1 MDALMN
7 KKSLGKFNRIE
18 LRIYETLGVKLFRK
32 VILLF
37 EKIKH
42 HKDGGQNVNYHLRGA
57 SINALNSF
65 SGYLLYNTMFHIVSM
80 LFVLLYFIIT
90 RSMQYDY
97 LWIDIIMYVTV
108 AFNLYCIMLQR
119 YIHLKI
125 KSHICKMVTKREQRI
140 QTASDKLSSFLEK
153 KNDDEFLE
161 EYNIIQKIAL
171 SMDTGAECTLGTE
184 CTEALDRLAVATE
197 RVEVAILPRA
207 RVKINDV
214 SLHQVLSNVA
224 NQTHLIG
231 RVEQRV
237 SKLQRFLKRPI
248 TNNVLFGYSIITED
262 SKCEAAFC
270 RLFPVRNREKMEF
283 TIAVLLTAYQ
293 QKGLVKR

>member
-1 MDALMN
+1 MDALMD
-7 KKSLGKFNRIE
+7 KRLLGKLHRIE
-18 LRIYETLGVKLFRK
+18 LRVYEMLGIKLFRRA
-32 VILLF
+32 ILLF

-42 HKDGGQNVNYHLRGA
+42 HKDGSRNENYHLKGA
-57 SINALNSF
+57 STSALNSF
-65 SGYLLYNTMFHIVSM
+65 PGYLLYNTMIHIVSM
-80 LFVLLYFIIT
+80 LFVLIYFAIT
-90 RSMQYDY
+90 RLLQCNI
-97 LWIDIIMYVTV
+97 LWLDIVMYVTV

-119 YIHLKI
+119 YIYLKI
-125 KSHICKMVTKREQRI
+125 KSHICKKVIKRERRI
-140 QTASDKLSSFLEK
+140 QTALDKLSSFLSEK
-153 KNDDEFLE
+153 NNDEFLE
-161 EYNIIQKIAL
+161 EYIIIQKIAL
-171 SMDTGAECTLGTE
+171 SMDTGAECTLESE
-184 CTEALDRLAVATE
+184 CAEALDRLAIVAE
-197 RVEVAILPRA
+197 RAEVAIPPRA
-207 RVKINDV
+207 RVNINDV
-214 SLHQVLSNVA
+214 SLCQVLLNAA

-237 SKLQRFLKRPI
+237 SKLQKFLKRPI